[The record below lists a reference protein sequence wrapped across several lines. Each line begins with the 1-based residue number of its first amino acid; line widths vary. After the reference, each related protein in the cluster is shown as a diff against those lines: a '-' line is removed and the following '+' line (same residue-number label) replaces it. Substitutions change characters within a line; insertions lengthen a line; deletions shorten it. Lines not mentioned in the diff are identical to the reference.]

1 MELRHLRY
9 FVAVAEEQNV
19 TRAARRLHIA
29 QPPLSRQIRDL
40 EEEFGIALFE
50 RSAASL
56 RLTDAG
62 RVFLE
67 EARSVLRRADE
78 AVQTLRSAAAKK
90 TKIHVGYAPSPT
102 AEILS
107 AILHAFREAAPRVQ
121 VILHELSTEEL
132 FAGLSAKRL
141 QVALVV
147 KCSPGPPQ
155 GLSCEK
161 LVSYRVGVIVPRK
174 HHLAQR
180 RGVYIKD
187 VLKEPLITL
196 NPSEYPDYQTFVCD
210 ALDVPARKL
219 RSAEEC
225 DGIQSQLAAVE
236 AGQGIAITSE
246 AVMCLAGPRF
256 VFVRLKPAPR
266 ALVVGICYDKRMLA
280 ASHARRFIETA
291 RQSAPAAALHS
302 IEHTRR

>member
-50 RSAASL
+50 RNAASL

-67 EARSVLRRADE
+67 EARGVLRRADE

-107 AILHAFREAAPRVQ
+107 AILHAFRETAPRVQ

-161 LVSYRVGVIVPRK
+161 LVSYRVGVIVPRNIIW
-174 HHLAQR
+174 HSGALSSSRMSQGAAHYAQS
-180 RGVYIKD
+180 
-187 VLKEPLITL
+187 
-196 NPSEYPDYQTFVCD
+196 SEYPDYQTFVCD
-210 ALDVPARKL
+210 ALAVPARKL

-246 AVMCLAGPRF
+246 AVMCLAGH
-256 VFVRLKPAPR
+256 
-266 ALVVGICYDKRMLA
+266 ALCSYA
-280 ASHARRFIETA
+280 
-291 RQSAPAAALHS
+291 
-302 IEHTRR
+302 